1 MRAWAYL
8 AAGGVLGLLI
18 VANRRADLASLWE
31 PAEVVPI
38 DGSNSEQ
45 GQDTG
50 AVDSFLSTFDPASYI
65 TTMSDADTTTANRAA
80 FLRTIRKAE
89 GTLGANGYTTMFGYR
104 QFSSFA
110 DHPRQPAQFTDKQGR
125 RLWTSAAGAYQFMAV
140 SPLPNSNGRTTTVD
154 TWDRIKAK
162 LQLTDFSP
170 ASQDAAALELIR
182 EKGALSD
189 VDAGNFE
196 AAILK
201 VRSVWASL
209 PGAGYDQPER
219 TMAELRDF
227 FVSAGG
233 VLA

>member
-18 VANRRADLASLWE
+18 VANRRADLASLWA
-31 PAEVVPI
+31 PADVVPL

-45 GQDTG
+45 AQDTG

-65 TTMSDADTTTANRAA
+65 PTMSDADTTTANREA
-80 FLRTIRKAE
+80 FLRTIRRAE
-89 GTLGANGYTTMFGYR
+89 GTHGADGYRVMFGYR
-104 QFSSFA
+104 YFTDFA
-110 DHPRQPAQFTDKQGR
+110 DHPRQPAQFTDGQGR

-154 TWDRIKAK
+154 TWDRLKAR
-162 LQLTDFSP
+162 LSLPDFSP

-182 EKGALSD
+182 EKGALDD
-189 VDAGNFE
+189 VDAGRFE
-196 AAILK
+196 QAIQK
-201 VRSVWASL
+201 VRTVWASL
-209 PGAGYDQPER
+209 PGAGYAQPER
-219 TMAELRDF
+219 SMAFLRDY
-227 FVSAGG
+227 FVGAGG